1 MNTIHEHKTLFV
13 LEGIAIVILG
23 MLAIALPVLF
33 TVGIELLIGSIFF
46 IGGIFQLIR
55 TFKARHI
62 PGFVL
67 ALLTAIVYLAIGI
80 LLISHPMS
88 GVLTLTMLLTM
99 FFVLE
104 GIAKIVWGF
113 KLKPLT
119 GWGWLVF
126 SGLLALAMAAIIIAG
141 WPGTALWVMGLLVGI
156 DLIFFGF
163 SLITL
168 ALAEPKSHDQFPR

>member
-13 LEGIAIVILG
+13 LEGIGIVILG

-33 TVGIELLIGSIFF
+33 TIAIDLLIGSIFL
-46 IGGIFQLIR
+46 IGGIFQFIR
-55 TFKARHI
+55 TFKANRI
-62 PGFVL
+62 PGFIM
-67 ALLTAIVYLAIGI
+67 ALLTAIVYVAIGI
-80 LLISHPMS
+80 LLIYYPMR
-88 GVLTLTMLLTM
+88 GVLTLTMLLTI
-99 FFVLE
+99 FFILE

-126 SGLLALAMAAIIIAG
+126 SGVLALAMGAIIIAG

-168 ALAEPKSHDQFPR
+168 ALAEPNSRDQFPR